1 MGARRLLG
9 ALLAVALAARAQEVD
24 EDNFGGL
31 SFEQRD
37 AAFKPTQTFLCQCCN
52 VAVTELWRA
61 NPKLREDV
69 GALST
74 PKRRERM
81 TDIYEV
87 MDGIFCA
94 EGAAIRYA
102 LDPYTYG
109 RGCKLFL
116 ERYNEDFDVEK
127 RLIAGVPGS
136 HFHDLASSVCRD
148 VCEGV
153 PGVDRVPPDAKREP
167 QDCECLSRSAT
178 PCAAFAG
185 CAACGARGIAG
196 CAACGACT
204 RMLLTKSHCHAAR
217 TIPRAQSTASATKT
231 LSPLASTSF
240 RGGRPVCT
248 SRRLPAPPPRR
259 PRSRLRRGARAR
271 ARTPRRSRAAPRR

>member
-1 MGARRLLG
+1 MARLLC
-9 ALLAVALAARAQEVD
+9 ALLAVAVAARAQEID

-31 SFEQRD
+31 SHEQRD

-167 QDCECLSRSAT
+167 QDCERQLDA
-178 PCAAFAG
+178 
-185 CAACGARGIAG
+185 
-196 CAACGACT
+196 
-204 RMLLTKSHCHAAR
+204 LLR
-217 TIPRAQSTASATKT
+217 RAQRVARCAY
-231 LSPLASTSF
+231 A
-240 RGGRPVCT
+240 
-248 SRRLPAPPPRR
+248 RRLPTLIAVRPGPSLARSPPPWRQ
-259 PRSRLRRGARAR
+259 
-271 ARTPRRSRAAPRR
+271 

>member
-1 MGARRLLG
+1 MARLLC
-9 ALLAVALAARAQEVD
+9 ALLAVAVAARAQEVD
-24 EDNFGGL
+24 EENFGGL
-31 SFEQRD
+31 SHEQRD

-94 EGAAIRYA
+94 EGAAIRYT

-167 QDCECLSRSAT
+167 QDCESF
-178 PCAAFAG
+178 AARRLLAA
-185 CAACGARGIAG
+185 CAACGAAR
-196 CAACGACT
+196 T
-204 RMLLTKSHCHAAR
+204 RMPLTHSNCRAAR
-217 TIPRAQSTASATKT
+217 TLPRAQSTALAITAP
-231 LSPLASTSF
+231 SPLASTSF
-240 RGGRPVCT
+240 RHERSGSEAEGRLALLAV
-248 SRRLPAPPPRR
+248 
-259 PRSRLRRGARAR
+259 ARAAAAAPAR
-271 ARTPRRSRAAPRR
+271 PRTPRRPLASPRRCGRSCARRPARSPACAAR